1 MIEKYFRRISKYI
14 NDNLA
19 DEIYEQ
25 CLIEMDISPIL
36 LSILEIKTEYINLT
50 RATTKRNC
58 VKLCN
63 DYYLIWSTRENAIHI
78 YNCYFAL
85 KTKILNTLKE
95 I

>member
-1 MIEKYFRRISKYI
+1 MLEKYFRRISKHKI
-14 NDNLA
+14 DNLA
-19 DEIYEQ
+19 NEIYEH
-25 CLIEMDISPIL
+25 CLIELDISPIL
-36 LSILEIKTEYINLT
+36 LSILEIKIEYVNLI

-63 DYYLIWSTRENAIHI
+63 DYYVIWSTRENAIHI
-78 YNCYFAL
+78 YNCYCAL